1 MTSTEVLARRR
12 LAFSLETRDA
22 RPYPAPNMY
31 ESIRA
36 FETESSTRTELRRAA
51 LVTILEDR
59 AEPILDRIVADALRA
74 TDFVGLGGTVAARYA
89 TIARKSLPLW
99 LTALGAMDPQRARI
113 LDDNAH
119 LIKEI
124 VAQGIPKFVQRSFV
138 SWGFKAANG
147 IARDGARAE
156 GFEPDE
162 LEDELRVFQR
172 AFEARLFFGL

>member
-1 MTSTEVLARRR
+1 VA
-12 LAFSLETRDA
+12 
-22 RPYPAPNMY
+22 
-31 ESIRA
+31 
-36 FETESSTRTELRRAA
+36 
-51 LVTILEDR
+51 ILEDR

-74 TDFVGLGGTVAARYA
+74 TDFVGLGGSVAARYA
-89 TIARKSLPLW
+89 TIARKSIPLW

-119 LIKEI
+119 LIKEL
-124 VAQGIPKFVQRSFV
+124 VAHGIPRFVQRSFV
-138 SWGFKAANG
+138 SWGFRAANG